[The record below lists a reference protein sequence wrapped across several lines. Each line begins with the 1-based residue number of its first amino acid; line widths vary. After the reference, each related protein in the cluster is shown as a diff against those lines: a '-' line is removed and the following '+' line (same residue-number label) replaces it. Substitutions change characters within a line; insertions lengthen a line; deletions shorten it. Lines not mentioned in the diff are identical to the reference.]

1 MEILAE
7 KADEESTYIVKCEFS
22 ELGTAFAPTTLTYT
36 LTDTSGNVINS
47 QEDTAVAV
55 PTSEEFISLTGDDL
69 AITETAGEVL
79 RILTLEGT
87 YTSAQAG
94 AGAPFKKQAGFW
106 ITNLAVV
113 A

>member
-47 QEDTAVAV
+47 QEDT
-55 PTSEEFISLTGDDL
+55 FR
-69 AITETAGEVL
+69 AIM
-79 RILTLEGT
+79 GT
-87 YTSAQAG
+87 DAMRQKT
-94 AGAPFKKQAGFW
+94 
-106 ITNLAVV
+106 
-113 A
+113 